1 MDPSKRRTEVPRKRN
16 QPEGLNGGRDW
27 ERWSNSFTK
36 ELGCVVVVAAVDD
49 DASLSFSL
57 PIISL
62 AANPKQVTNPYK
74 INTFATKFV
83 TVNRRISR
91 T

>member
-27 ERWSNSFTK
+27 ERWSISFVK
-36 ELGCVVVVAAVDD
+36 ELACTVAVVVVD